1 MNSLMQYVRTGDV
14 VAIEKYCMHE
24 LREEAAYRMADMG
37 LGAYDEKNYI
47 TYWMA
52 SYRDHDV
59 AHEMIQ
65 LFDKAVGHDQTVWHV
80 FKVPTYI
87 AAKVR
92 RNQKILQFLPP
103 VKQVD
108 AVYDTDLV

>member
-52 SYRDHDV
+52 SHRDPEV
-59 AHEMIQ
+59 AFEMIQ

-80 FKVPTYI
+80 FKIPTYI
-87 AAKVR
+87 AAEVR

-103 VKQVD
+103 VKQLGI
-108 AVYDTDLV
+108 VYDTDLI